1 MGSKYKYLIKNVG
14 LMTISNFSSKIL
26 SFLLVPLYTS
36 VLTTTEYGTYDFY
49 ITTIFLL
56 TPLLSSNI
64 LDAVIRYSLDDT
76 NDAKDIFSIGL
87 KYCINADVFCFI
99 LVAINQRFE
108 IFDNLTQY
116 PVYFMLYFASS
127 LFSDLMNQF
136 ARGMERLFDVAI
148 AGIINSVVIV
158 GLNLY
163 FLLYMQIGLDG
174 YFLAYI
180 IAFLATSIFLAL
192 RLKAWNYIKTYGND
206 LKLKKD
212 MVSYSRPLILQN
224 IGAWINN
231 LSDRYIVT
239 WLCGTAANGIYSV
252 SYKIPSIL
260 TVFQTI
266 FNQAWTIS
274 AVKSFEEKQDE
285 FYTLIYKA
293 YNLGFVLICSILLI
307 LDKYISRILFA
318 QEFYEAWKY
327 APFLIISVVFS
338 SMAGLVGGIFVAAK
352 RSDKMA
358 KTTTAGA
365 AVNTVL
371 NVAFVWLWGPI
382 GAAMATLISYV
393 LVWAT
398 RMIALPELIELKID
412 LKRDIIVYLILLCQ
426 AVMLLFVSN
435 SSILYF
441 GEFILLL
448 VVIYMMRLDI
458 KCYFKIIARKMI
470 EKANHSML

>member
-1 MGSKYKYLIKNVG
+1 MGNKYKYLIKNVG

-36 VLTTTEYGTYDFY
+36 VLSTSEYGTYDFY

-64 LDAVIRYSLDDT
+64 LEAVVRYSLDDN

-87 KYCINADVFCFI
+87 KYCIRADVLCLIFI
-99 LVAINQRFE
+99 FINQKFE
-108 IFDNLTQY
+108 IVSNLTRY
-116 PVYFMLYFASS
+116 PVYFMLYFGSS

-136 ARGMERLFDVAI
+136 ARGMERLVDVSI
-148 AGIINSVVIV
+148 AGIINSVGVV
-158 GLNLY
+158 VLNLY
-163 FLLYMQIGLDG
+163 FLLYLKIGLEG
-174 YFLAYI
+174 YFLTYI
-180 IAFLATSIFLAL
+180 ITFSGTAIFLAI
-192 RLKAWNYIKTYGND
+192 RLNVWRYIKIGGSNSRVE
-206 LKLKKD
+206 KE
-212 MVSYSRPLILQN
+212 MVSYSRPLIMQN
-224 IGAWINN
+224 IGSWINN

-274 AVKSFEEKQDE
+274 AVKSFKEKQDD
-285 FYTLIYKA
+285 FYTSIYKA
-293 YNLGFVLICSILLI
+293 YNLGFVLICSGLLI
-307 LDKYISRILFA
+307 FDKFIAKILFA
-318 QEFYEAWKY
+318 QEFYTAWKY

-338 SMAGLVGGIFVAAK
+338 SMASLLGGIFVAAK

-358 KTTTAGA
+358 QTTTAGA

-371 NVAFVWLWGPI
+371 NIVFVRLWGPI
-382 GAAMATLISYV
+382 GAAIATLISYI

-398 RMIALPELIELKID
+398 RVGALPELVDLKIN
-412 LKRDIIVYLILLCQ
+412 LKRDIAVYLLLICQ
-426 AVMLLFVSN
+426 AIVLLSVSN
-435 SSILYF
+435 NFVLYF
-441 GEFILLL
+441 GEISLLL
-448 VVIYMMRLDI
+448 IIIYLMNADI
-458 KCYFKIIARKMI
+458 KYYIKRLVPKIIQTMK
-470 EKANHSML
+470 KNK